1 MNKNSELVAFNKL
14 FSDYKERF
22 VRFAYTYVR
31 DQAVAEDF
39 VIDSLIYYWENR
51 QRLDENTNVPA

>member
-1 MNKNSELVAFNKL
+1 MNKNSELTAFNKL

-39 VIDSLIYYWENR
+39 VMPSGFR
-51 QRLDENTNVPA
+51 FFSAQK